1 MHASQ
6 LSVSLLQFTNPFGI
20 LTILAF
26 SLFVNNSEK
35 IELWVPLM
43 GPLLRYLGPLLV
55 PFLLKIRSPLGP
67 LFRIFGSPFDCVTV
81 GWHFLTWGCRLL
93 WSVKSFSHS
102 SHLWLC
108 FFSYRPFEDS
118 FENTLEKSTASKTN
132 VTLHL
137 NKKATWRRTENA
149 QWREVK
155 QMQPMWLCFFS
166 GRRFTF
172 DIWLLKT
179 Q

>member
-55 PFLLKIRSPLGP
+55 PFLLKVGSPLGP

-81 GWHFLTWGCRLL
+81 YPRHFQYFHKKVPGK
-93 WSVKSFSHS
+93 SVCCIRIPHYPKHFKYIQKN
-102 SHLWLC
+102 C
-108 FFSYRPFEDS
+108 MAKKFFLSA
-118 FENTLEKSTASKTN
+118 LSKA
-132 VTLHL
+132 LS
-137 NKKATWRRTENA
+137 KC
-149 QWREVK
+149 
-155 QMQPMWLCFFS
+155 P
-166 GRRFTF
+166 
-172 DIWLLKT
+172 
-179 Q
+179 

>member
-55 PFLLKIRSPLGP
+55 PFLLKVGSPLGP

-81 GWHFLTWGCRLL
+81 QIYFITKQTYVVITRFFWDMGYVTFVRIFLRIRAVL
-93 WSVKSFSHS
+93 V
-102 SHLWLC
+102 
-108 FFSYRPFEDS
+108 FF
-118 FENTLEKSTASKTN
+118 
-132 VTLHL
+132 V
-137 NKKATWRRTENA
+137 
-149 QWREVK
+149 Q
-155 QMQPMWLCFFS
+155 
-166 GRRFTF
+166 TF
-172 DIWLLKT
+172 RI
-179 Q
+179 

>member
-55 PFLLKIRSPLGP
+55 PFLLKVGSPLGP

-81 GWHFLTWGCRLL
+81 KKYRIIRFRDKTESFLTALQQ
-93 WSVKSFSHS
+93 
-102 SHLWLC
+102 
-108 FFSYRPFEDS
+108 
-118 FENTLEKSTASKTN
+118 NNA
-132 VTLHL
+132 
-137 NKKATWRRTENA
+137 KA
-149 QWREVK
+149 
-155 QMQPMWLCFFS
+155 C
-166 GRRFTF
+166 
-172 DIWLLKT
+172 
-179 Q
+179 

>member
-55 PFLLKIRSPLGP
+55 PFLLKVGSPLGP

-81 GWHFLTWGCRLL
+81 L
-93 WSVKSFSHS
+93 WPKGAMKELQKNVIS
-102 SHLWLC
+102 SLGIGIGDRC
-108 FFSYRPFEDS
+108 
-118 FENTLEKSTASKTN
+118 
-132 VTLHL
+132 
-137 NKKATWRRTENA
+137 
-149 QWREVK
+149 
-155 QMQPMWLCFFS
+155 
-166 GRRFTF
+166 
-172 DIWLLKT
+172 
-179 Q
+179 

>member
-55 PFLLKIRSPLGP
+55 PFLLKVGSPLGP
-67 LFRIFGSPFDCVTV
+67 LFRIFGSPFDFVTV
-81 GWHFLTWGCRLL
+81 HMAKFKTVNAFLQVGGKFTIPNTRGQSRPKEAGCGYPDGNRRDGWRVICTSETKFV
-93 WSVKSFSHS
+93 VKILPH
-102 SHLWLC
+102 
-108 FFSYRPFEDS
+108 
-118 FENTLEKSTASKTN
+118 
-132 VTLHL
+132 
-137 NKKATWRRTENA
+137 
-149 QWREVK
+149 
-155 QMQPMWLCFFS
+155 
-166 GRRFTF
+166 
-172 DIWLLKT
+172 
-179 Q
+179 

>member
-55 PFLLKIRSPLGP
+55 PFLLKVGSPLGP

-81 GWHFLTWGCRLL
+81 ARA
-93 WSVKSFSHS
+93 
-102 SHLWLC
+102 
-108 FFSYRPFEDS
+108 YRS
-118 FENTLEKSTASKTN
+118 GSTSEPRPK
-132 VTLHL
+132 L
-137 NKKATWRRTENA
+137 
-149 QWREVK
+149 
-155 QMQPMWLCFFS
+155 
-166 GRRFTF
+166 
-172 DIWLLKT
+172 
-179 Q
+179 

>member
-55 PFLLKIRSPLGP
+55 PFLLKVGSPLGP
-67 LFRIFGSPFDCVTV
+67 LFRIFGSPFDFVTV
-81 GWHFLTWGCRLL
+81 LL
-93 WSVKSFSHS
+93 YFQ
-102 SHLWLC
+102 
-108 FFSYRPFEDS
+108 
-118 FENTLEKSTASKTN
+118 
-132 VTLHL
+132 VTLAGY
-137 NKKATWRRTENA
+137 KKFLAV
-149 QWREVK
+149 EVI
-155 QMQPMWLCFFS
+155 L
-166 GRRFTF
+166 RFQT
-172 DIWLLKT
+172 
-179 Q
+179 

>member
-55 PFLLKIRSPLGP
+55 PFLLKVGSPLGP
-67 LFRIFGSPFDCVTV
+67 LFRIFGSPFDCGTVKMHATFLYISIYYQLVQNFLLNFPSVVTSLLHHSV
-81 GWHFLTWGCRLL
+81 ELSSPGHQFLG
-93 WSVKSFSHS
+93 
-102 SHLWLC
+102 
-108 FFSYRPFEDS
+108 E
-118 FENTLEKSTASKTN
+118 
-132 VTLHL
+132 
-137 NKKATWRRTENA
+137 
-149 QWREVK
+149 
-155 QMQPMWLCFFS
+155 
-166 GRRFTF
+166 
-172 DIWLLKT
+172 
-179 Q
+179 

>member
-55 PFLLKIRSPLGP
+55 PFLLKVGSPLGP
-67 LFRIFGSPFDCVTV
+67 LFRIFGSPFDCGTV
-81 GWHFLTWGCRLL
+81 KMHAGTEFSSKLSKCGHF
-93 WSVKSFSHS
+93 SFTS
-102 SHLWLC
+102 SC
-108 FFSYRPFEDS
+108 
-118 FENTLEKSTASKTN
+118 
-132 VTLHL
+132 
-137 NKKATWRRTENA
+137 
-149 QWREVK
+149 
-155 QMQPMWLCFFS
+155 
-166 GRRFTF
+166 
-172 DIWLLKT
+172 
-179 Q
+179 